1 MKESSQKG
9 ISLAPFYR
17 VWTLCQA
24 FQLKVLNSILF
35 TNSKLFKIGYRTDNV
50 CSFCKREPETIRQ
63 FFWDCP
69 YSNLFWKC
77 VESYYFGLR
86 KQLLVHL
93 TLKEIWIGFLTS
105 DRECPFL
112 IISYLGKIYLW
123 SSRRNKVLPTINNFI
138 VRENCKYEIEKY
150 ICTKNK
156 SLQKLMDKWTL

>member
-1 MKESSQKG
+1 MRFQHSKKEIKRLLSFFDQKEGLSPKLYTKMKESSQKG

-24 FQLKVLNSILF
+24 FQLKVLNYILF

-105 DRECPFL
+105 DRECPLL
-112 IISYLGKIYLW
+112 IISYLGKNIFM
-123 SSRRNKVLPTINNFI
+123 KF
-138 VRENCKYEIEKY
+138 
-150 ICTKNK
+150 
-156 SLQKLMDKWTL
+156 QKE